1 MAKKKM
7 MKKAAKKSA
16 KKSAKRSAKKKSP
29 KKSPAKK
36 KSAARKPAKK
46 SMARQGSARKKTANR
61 NKPSLRELIDTGT
74 DKRFVRRDEQGQFFE
89 SDDVGR
95 SLAADIRQPATAD
108 TGPGMGDRGD

>member
-7 MKKAAKKSA
+7 MKKAAKKKSA
-16 KKSAKRSAKKKSP
+16 TKSAKRSAK

-36 KSAARKPAKK
+36 KSAARKPTKK
-46 SMARQGSARKKTANR
+46 SMARLGAARKKTANR

-95 SLAADIRQPATAD
+95 SLAADIRQPATTDA
-108 TGPGMGDRGD
+108 GPGMGDRGD